1 MFTAL
6 QPLALGLFEKNVRAE
21 MRLTFPHMYFENQAS
36 FSMRVFL
43 WWIAVGC
50 AQSFAIYAF
59 SINAFGNG
67 IVWSNGREGGLFVV
81 GNNIY
86 TVSDLS
92 DIATV

>member
-6 QPLALGLFEKNVRAE
+6 QPLAIGLFEKNVRAE

-50 AQSFAIYAF
+50 LQSFAIYTF
-59 SINAFGNG
+59 SMHTVGAG
-67 IVWSNGREGGLFVV
+67 IVWGNGREGGLFVV
-81 GNNIY
+81 GNYVY

-92 DIATV
+92 DKPTV